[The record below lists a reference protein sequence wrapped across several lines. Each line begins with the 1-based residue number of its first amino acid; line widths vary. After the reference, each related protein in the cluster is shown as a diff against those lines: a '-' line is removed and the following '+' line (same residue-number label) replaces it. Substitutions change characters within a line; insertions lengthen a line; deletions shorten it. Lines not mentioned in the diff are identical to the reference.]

1 MVTFSELTLEI
12 YGDVSATC
20 SFGKQDDVKRY
31 PSSRVSLCIAIQV
44 VTEKKTKWFMISAVR
59 YCPSVIRR
67 RRCYTNG

>member
-1 MVTFSELTLEI
+1 MVTFSVLTLEI

-44 VTEKKTKWFMISAVR
+44 VTEKTTKWFMISAEWFLLKTTDG
-59 YCPSVIRR
+59 CQIKL
-67 RRCYTNG
+67 N